1 MSLKPE
7 EIPPVPEE
15 TARVARAAFPDGSPI
30 MRLRDALGTLY
41 DDELFADLFPTRGQP
56 GEAPWRLALVTVF
69 QFMEDLSDR
78 QAAQAVR
85 RCIDWK
91 YGLSLELTDPGFDF
105 SVLSEFRAR
114 LLAGEAE
121 QRLLTRLLE
130 QCQQQGWLKAGG
142 KQRTDSTHVLTA
154 VRALNR
160 LELVGETLR
169 YALNM
174 LAEVVPDWLRPLI
187 TPEGFERY
195 SRRIEEYRLPKGQ
208 EARQRYAEIIGADGA
223 HLLAAIERETTLT
236 WLQDLP
242 AVLTLRQVWK
252 QQYVTREDRLCLRK
266 AEELPPT
273 GERMDSPYDPDA
285 RFGNKRS
292 TTWTGY
298 KVHLTE
304 TCDADAPHLI
314 THVETTEAMI
324 PDVEMT
330 EPIQLALADKHL
342 LPTEH
347 IVDAGYT
354 DADWVVRSQRDMGVE
369 VVGPVRSD
377 SSWQARKQTG
387 YDVSHFQ
394 IDWQARQ
401 AVCPQGHISSSWT
414 PHEDAWGNEVIAI
427 KFSRTDCRLCP
438 VRASCTK
445 AAEAPRHMT
454 VRPQMGQEAL
464 VRIRAQQETPEWKE
478 RYDQRAGI
486 EGTLS
491 QGIRLMELR
500 QARYVGLQKV
510 RLQHIAIALALN
522 MLRIF
527 TWLDGT
533 KPAKTRTSRFAALAL
548 AG

>member
-56 GEAPWRLALVTVF
+56 AEAPWRLALVTVF

-169 YALNM
+169 YALNV

-187 TPEGFERY
+187 TPEWFERY

-223 HLLAAIERETTLT
+223 HLLAALDRETTLT

-266 AEELPPT
+266 SEELPPT

-330 EPIQLALADKHL
+330 EPIQLALVDKHL

-377 SSWQARKQTG
+377 SSWQAREQTG

-445 AAEAPRHMT
+445 AAEAPRHRKDLGKQDNLDVLT
-454 VRPQMGQEAL
+454 TPMGHPGATKCSACGTHPLYRSEQNRL
-464 VRIRAQQETPEWKE
+464 VLTN
-478 RYDQRAGI
+478 AGGGKI
-486 EGTLS
+486 
-491 QGIRLMELR
+491 
-500 QARYVGLQKV
+500 
-510 RLQHIAIALALN
+510 
-522 MLRIF
+522 
-527 TWLDGT
+527 
-533 KPAKTRTSRFAALAL
+533 
-548 AG
+548 